1 MTRINNYEVQ
11 LRQAQARFLRYDQK
25 ALIQK
30 LKLQAD
36 EKFIYVTLL
45 CKAYRLC
52 RRTGSLQRLEGT
64 WVDANTHGEVMTLL
78 DYVCDSREDRFLTGR
93 FVNMS
98 EFGLRFHQVL
108 LESND
113 PFAEAIQTDRAGFR
127 RACLAMGGQPY
138 PGGDE
143 AYSME
148 LFGGLR
154 IAVLFWEGDEEF
166 PARVRYLWDENALM
180 YLKYETMYFALG
192 ILRGRILG
200 LMQEKSPAS
209 E

>member
-1 MTRINNYEVQ
+1 MARINNYEIQ
-11 LRQAQARFLRYDQK
+11 LRQAQARFLEYDQQ
-25 ALIQK
+25 ALIHK

-36 EKFIYVTLL
+36 ENFLYVTLL

-52 RRTGSLQRLEGT
+52 RRTGSLQRLDET

-78 DYVCDSREDRFLTGR
+78 DLICDSRPDRHLSGNL
-93 FVNMS
+93 VNMS

-108 LESND
+108 LESRD
-113 PFAEAIQTDRAGFR
+113 PFAEAIQADPEGFR
-127 RACLAMGGQPY
+127 RACLALEGKAY
-138 PGGDE
+138 PGGDM

-148 LFGGLR
+148 LFEGLR

-166 PARVRYLWDENALM
+166 PARVRYLWDANALM

-192 ILRGRILG
+192 ILRSRILG
-200 LMQEKSPAS
+200 RMREEPPAS
-209 E
+209 S